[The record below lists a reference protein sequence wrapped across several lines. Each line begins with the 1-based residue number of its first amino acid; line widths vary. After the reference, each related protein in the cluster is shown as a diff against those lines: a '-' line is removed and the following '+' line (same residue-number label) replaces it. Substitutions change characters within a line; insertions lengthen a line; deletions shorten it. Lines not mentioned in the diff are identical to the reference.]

1 MDLVLAVVADAANRS
16 DNGKLNILGVF
27 STLYAAQTPC
37 QHPQMALVLG
47 FQATALERGTQQSVT
62 IRLVNA
68 DGQSVMT
75 TPSSPVAVPADDT
88 DLTPSVNLIVNL
100 NGVRFDTFGAYRFD
114 ILVDG
119 HVKAQIPVSVVQN
132 V

>member
-1 MDLVLAVVADAANRS
+1 MDLILAVVADAANLS

-47 FQATALERGTQQSVT
+47 FQATALERGMQQSVS

-68 DGQSVMT
+68 DGQSVLT
-75 TPSSPVAVPADDT
+75 TPKSSVIVPT
-88 DLTPSVNLIVNL
+88 DESELTPSVNLIVNL
-100 NGVRFDTFGAYRFD
+100 NGIRFDTFGAYRFD
-114 ILVDG
+114 VLVDG
-119 HVKAQIPVSVVQN
+119 LVKAQIPITVIKSA
-132 V
+132 